1 MLILALCVAFMKAI
15 AWYATYRK
23 TKQRACTLHKWPM
36 YCAART
42 DAFIFACTMSV
53 PPSRHSQK
61 LRWGTWYNRG
71 IKWSRGTSNDQ
82 PISQS
87 LDHPPIRVL
96 YLGRRMSASSEQPP
110 PKPQS
115 FLNQTRRNIIQK
127 YSKLKHKDE
136 QAQVYKYLPIST
148 GVLALIV
155 AIVAW
160 WQKMSFLIYLRP

>member
-1 MLILALCVAFMKAI
+1 MINQYLNLLI
-15 AWYATYRK
+15 
-23 TKQRACTLHKWPM
+23 
-36 YCAART
+36 
-42 DAFIFACTMSV
+42 
-53 PPSRHSQK
+53 
-61 LRWGTWYNRG
+61 
-71 IKWSRGTSNDQ
+71 
-82 PISQS
+82 IS
-87 LDHPPIRVL
+87 PIRVL

-148 GVLALIV
+148 GVLVLIV

>member
-1 MLILALCVAFMKAI
+1 MINQYLNVFIVPHQSPLGGWEDVRIL
-15 AWYATYRK
+15 
-23 TKQRACTLHKWPM
+23 
-36 YCAART
+36 
-42 DAFIFACTMSV
+42 
-53 PPSRHSQK
+53 
-61 LRWGTWYNRG
+61 RG
-71 IKWSRGTSNDQ
+71 
-82 PISQS
+82 
-87 LDHPPIRVL
+87 
-96 YLGRRMSASSEQPP
+96 AP